1 MPRSAAPTTRTPSSR
16 SGSRSGRTGSGRA
29 AKAPRPSVPLGS
41 LTQRSAD
48 EEIHCQACGTPR
60 VTHIAMQMT
69 DGSSVALTSCHV
81 CEHRTWLSLDGG
93 ELPVA
98 DVLDRARKVS

>member
-1 MPRSAAPTTRTPSSR
+1 MPRSASATSTRTKSAR
-16 SGSRSGRTGSGRA
+16 AVKNARA
-29 AKAPRPSVPLGS
+29 AVPLGS
-41 LTQRSAD
+41 LTQRSAV
-48 EEIHCQACGTPR
+48 EEIQCQACGTPR
-60 VTHIAMQMT
+60 VTHISMQLT

-93 ELPVA
+93 ELPVT